1 MPALYHTILWSASPL
16 PQIVV
21 IFLDLRYNER
31 MERKTYKLTFQ
42 PVPSGCWYA
51 NLRSALPKE
60 QWDRLRRAAYA
71 RAGGRCS
78 VCGAAGRLEAHE
90 VWSYDDERHI
100 QKLEDVVALCHAC
113 HEVVH
118 IGRTAL
124 LGREPQAQAHFMKVN
139 GCTQSEYH
147 AALGEA
153 NRLNAERSRHEWM
166 TDLSRLPQLLGAPAG
181 RAEGTKTKSGG
192 AAKEEG
198 DE

>member
-1 MPALYHTILWSASPL
+1 M
-16 PQIVV
+16 Q
-21 IFLDLRYNER
+21 N
-31 MERKTYKLTFQ
+31 KKYKLTFQ
-42 PVPSGCWYA
+42 LVPSGCWYA
-51 NLRSALPKE
+51 NLRSVLPKAE
-60 QWDRLRRAAYA
+60 WDRLRRAAYA
-71 RAGGRCS
+71 RAGGKCS

-90 VWSYDDERHI
+90 IWSYDDKTHV

-113 HEVVH
+113 HETVH

-124 LGREPQAQAHFMKVN
+124 MGREPEAQAHFMKVN